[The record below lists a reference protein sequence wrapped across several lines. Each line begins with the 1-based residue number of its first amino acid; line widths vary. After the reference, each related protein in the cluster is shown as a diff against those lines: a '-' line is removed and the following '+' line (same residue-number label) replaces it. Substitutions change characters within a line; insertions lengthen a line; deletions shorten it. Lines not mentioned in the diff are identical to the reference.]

1 MGNLNSKTEMASA
14 MGEISA
20 VLFELRDALVEL
32 SESLQDLQFETDLEK
47 RESIEKSVQQLLEKI
62 ASSQNPQV

>member
-1 MGNLNSKTEMASA
+1 MGNFKSKTEMASA

-47 RESIEKSVQQLLEKI
+47 RESIEKNVQQLLEKI
-62 ASSQNPQV
+62 ASSQPPT

>member
-1 MGNLNSKTEMASA
+1 MGNFKSRTEMANA

-32 SESLQDLQFETDLEK
+32 SQSLQDLQFETDVEK
-47 RESIEKSVQQLLEKI
+47 RETIEKSVQQLLQKI
-62 ASSQNPQV
+62 ASSQDPAA

>member
-1 MGNLNSKTEMASA
+1 MENFKSKAEMASA
-14 MGEISA
+14 MEEISA

-47 RESIEKSVQQLLEKI
+47 REGIEKNVQQLLEKI
-62 ASSQNPQV
+62 ASSQSPPA

>member
-1 MGNLNSKTEMASA
+1 MENFKSKAEMASA

-47 RESIEKSVQQLLEKI
+47 RESIEKNVQQLLEKI
-62 ASSQNPQV
+62 ASSQPPT

>member
-1 MGNLNSKTEMASA
+1 MGNFKSKTEMASA

-47 RESIEKSVQQLLEKI
+47 RESIEKNVQQLLEKI
-62 ASSQNPQV
+62 ASSQN